1 MANIKI
7 RKIDNR
13 KDYEKSGFKSMM
25 DEVGLRRN
33 EALKSLPG
41 SERDIKLK
49 GLFISKKM
57 NDYHFLIIIS
67 TKDNFST
74 KL

>member
-41 SERDIKLK
+41 SEGDIKPK
-49 GLFISKKM
+49 GNIYQQKNERLLFS
-57 NDYHFLIIIS
+57 YYYRY
-67 TKDNFST
+67 
-74 KL
+74 

>member
-1 MANIKI
+1 VANIKI

-33 EALKSLPG
+33 EVEASAHL
-41 SERDIKLK
+41 EEI
-49 GLFISKKM
+49 
-57 NDYHFLIIIS
+57 
-67 TKDNFST
+67 
-74 KL
+74 